1 MKLVS
6 CIVFVYA
13 LGATQLVAGEAE
25 NKRLE
30 ESATVLQEVMGIP
43 EKGIPQGLFDKAA
56 CAVIIPAM
64 KKGGFIFAGQYGR
77 GFASCRMPSGKG
89 WSAPAAMR
97 IEGGS
102 FGLQIGGQE
111 TDFILLVMNKQGM
124 MRLTSSKFTLG
135 GDASVAAGPVGRTST
150 AQTDITMRAEIL
162 SWSRSRGIFGGISL
176 QGATLRPDRSVDEIL
191 YTKAI
196 EPKTILAGG
205 VAAPASSKK
214 LISLLNKYSGRRS
227 Q

>member
-1 MKLVS
+1 MKPVS
-6 CIVFVYA
+6 YIFVA
-13 LGATQLVAGEAE
+13 CGLGAASLLAGEAE
-25 NKRLE
+25 TRRLAD
-30 ESATVLQEVMGIP
+30 SATVLREVMGIP

-56 CAVIIPAM
+56 CAVIIPGM

-89 WSAPAAMR
+89 WSAPSAMR

-111 TDFILLVMNKQGM
+111 ADIILLVMNRAGM

-191 YTKAI
+191 YGKEI
-196 EPKTILAGG
+196 EPKRILEGG
-205 VAAPASSKK
+205 VAAPAASKH
-214 LISLLNKYSGRRS
+214 LVSLLNKYSGRRAK
-227 Q
+227 